1 MRPIKYSDE
10 QIFLGFYNA
19 IALHGYPNLTLEKI
33 ANEANVSTAILSKRF
48 GSKKGLILSYFQ
60 YALEQT
66 RLVIAEN
73 KSKEANIA
81 TLRNFMT
88 YWSVKNGDAASL
100 MSMIAIY
107 LEGVQDKELH
117 AISQERSRLIDNEV
131 QRLIQ
136 ASMDKGEIDVTSV
149 KETSFL
155 LQASVLGTVMLWLNH
170 QDKPQEALI
179 ESCINRVIGID
190 NGKEPSS

>member
-10 QIFLGFYNA
+10 QIFQGFYRA
-19 IALHGYPNLTLEKI
+19 ISLYGYSQLSLEKI
-33 ANEANVSTAILSKRF
+33 AKEANVSTAILSKRF

-73 KSKEANIA
+73 QSKEANIA
-81 TLRNFMT
+81 TLRSFMT

-107 LEGVQDKELH
+107 LEGVQDEEFH
-117 AISQERSRLIDNEV
+117 AISRERSTLIDKEV

-136 ASMDKGEIDVTSV
+136 ASIDKGEIAAMNV

-155 LQASVLGTVMLWLNH
+155 LQASVLGAAMLWLNH
-170 QDKPQEALI
+170 RDKPQKELI

-190 NGKEPSS
+190 HGKEPDS